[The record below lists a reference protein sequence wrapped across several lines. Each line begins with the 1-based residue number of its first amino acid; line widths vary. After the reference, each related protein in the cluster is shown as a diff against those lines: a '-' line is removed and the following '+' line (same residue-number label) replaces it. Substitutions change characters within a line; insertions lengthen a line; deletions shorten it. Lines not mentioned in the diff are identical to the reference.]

1 MAGMKKKYKV
11 FIAVGIMVNVVLCL
25 GLYVN
30 HKLDNM
36 VASLNR
42 SGFIST
48 EGLSQPSDLSPD
60 PSVSLPGNSG
70 SAGNSGG
77 NGYTYTPGTPGTPNP
92 SETSSAPGTQPSQ
105 LDITSGV
112 QQKLGQPVEKKDL
125 VEAGMII
132 MRRLNWDEITFLY
145 NAGKKSEQSPEEL
158 QQAREILQTKLTA
171 EELATLKALGSK
183 YGQSLRFLD

>member
-48 EGLSQPSDLSPD
+48 EGLSQPSDLAPD

-70 SAGNSGG
+70 SVGNSGG
-77 NGYTYTPGTPGTPNP
+77 NGYTYTPETPETPEP
-92 SETSSAPGTQPSQ
+92 SETPSAPNTQPSQ

-125 VEAGMII
+125 IEAGMII

-145 NAGKKSEQSPEEL
+145 NAGKKSEQTPEEV
-158 QQAREILQTKLTA
+158 QQAREILRAKLTA